1 MPDRMHMLDTG
12 YPNFSG
18 YEKTSE
24 KVDAIQNYL
33 FILLEELRFL
43 LRNLDLDNFNEQG
56 IKDLATATA
65 DALSKMDKNPVFES
79 VVTNILYSN
88 TVITNELYAN
98 YGEIADLTVWRLRT
112 DYMRARNC
120 LNGVT
125 ADINYID
132 IHDEQIDFITASV
145 ASPLRTTQLIRDG
158 LAFYWADEAHSR
170 MTCVEA
176 TAWPVM
182 VYVYRELTK
191 LSVRFQTIALTN
203 GTTTYA
209 PVITLGAGD
218 ENGRSKGFI
227 YKGQNELM
235 IRYLTSTGAYTD
247 ITLSNYLDLTR
258 LRKPVSLDFSGWD
271 FGFFS
276 ETLDGLGA
284 DAWTVDFD
292 EDGNPVLLTDSQGH
306 ETEVIW

>member
-33 FILLEELRFL
+33 FMLLEELRFL

-56 IKDLATATA
+56 IKDLAEAA
-65 DALSKMDKNPVFES
+65 AKALTDFDKNPQFES

-112 DYMRARNC
+112 DYMRARNY

-132 IHDEQIDFITASV
+132 IHDEEISFITASV
-145 ASPLRTTQLIRDG
+145 ASPLRTTQLVRDG
-158 LAFYWADEAHSR
+158 LYFYWADEEKTR
-170 MTCVEA
+170 MTCVEE
-176 TAWPVM
+176 TAWPVQ
-182 VYVYRELTK
+182 VYVYDELTK
-191 LSVRFQTIALTN
+191 LSIKFQTIQLTN
-203 GTTTYA
+203 GTTTYT

-218 ENGRSKGFI
+218 ENGRSKGYI
-227 YKGQNELM
+227 YKRQNDLLL
-235 IRYLTSTGAYTD
+235 RYLTSAGESTD
-247 ITLSNYLDLTR
+247 ISLNDYVDAKHRRLASCNIDTTEGTVEYTLEGDETVYGLEFAVDGDTVTYTW
-258 LRKPVSLDFSGWD
+258 PD
-271 FGFFS
+271 GF
-276 ETLDGLGA
+276 ECEV
-284 DAWTVDFD
+284 TV
-292 EDGNPVLLTDSQGH
+292 T
-306 ETEVIW
+306 